1 MCAYL
6 IVLMMFSQIK
16 AKMSADGS
24 TRPGD
29 RYVRWGIILP
39 IALWVGVTGRLVI
52 SQTATTATSL
62 IVHKMWLRL
71 RYDRDLQLV
80 AYSARFLLFSHW
92 LVLWILMEY
101 HLRARRL
108 TGIYCWRQSSCS
120 VFGGLTAHCS
130 FPQMA
135 VPVNQF
141 LHGPRNS
148 VRCFLTATT
157 LDCFARSNLILLL
170 LLSIEVH

>member
-62 IVHKMWLRL
+62 SSTKCDSGYAMIVICNWWH
-71 RYDRDLQLV
+71 
-80 AYSARFLLFSHW
+80 
-92 LVLWILMEY
+92 
-101 HLRARRL
+101 
-108 TGIYCWRQSSCS
+108 
-120 VFGGLTAHCS
+120 
-130 FPQMA
+130 
-135 VPVNQF
+135 
-141 LHGPRNS
+141 
-148 VRCFLTATT
+148 
-157 LDCFARSNLILLL
+157 ILLVFFFSVTDWSCESSWNITFVQEGWL
-170 LLSIEVH
+170 EYTAGGRAPALSLVVSLRTVLFLRWRYLSTNSFMAQETPSDVSWRLPRWIALQGQTWSCFCFYL